1 MIAWAVAGILVP
13 SLALLAGCGAMQEVK
28 HHQVEIRVPAPAARP
43 VPARARLV
51 LLAADA
57 RQEPG
62 LSRTEE
68 YALREK
74 APLPT
79 TLLAAA
85 APRMRAAG
93 IEPLED
99 RESRM
104 ASGQIAVVLTRLEAK
119 LEKTRWLASAA
130 LTVEA
135 ADNLGRPMGRWEAIG
150 RGAHDDTRIMAGAA
164 GLALGKAIGEA
175 LDRIPWA
182 QVGRARPSP

>member
-1 MIAWAVAGILVP
+1 MP
-13 SLALLAGCGAMQEVK
+13 PLALLAGCGGLQEVK
-28 HHQVEIRVPAPAARP
+28 RHQVEIRVPAPAARP
-43 VPARARLV
+43 VPARVRLV

-62 LSRTEE
+62 LSRTEG

-74 APLPT
+74 TPLSS

-93 IEPLED
+93 LDPLET
-99 RESRM
+99 REGRM
-104 ASGQIAVVLTRLEAK
+104 ASGQVVVVLTRLEAK
-119 LEKTRWLASAA
+119 LDKTRWLASAA

-135 ADNLGRPMGRWEAIG
+135 ADNLGRPMGLWEAIG

-164 GLALGKAIGEA
+164 GLAMGQAIGEA
-175 LDRIPWA
+175 LDRIPWV
-182 QVGRARPSP
+182 QIGHARPSP